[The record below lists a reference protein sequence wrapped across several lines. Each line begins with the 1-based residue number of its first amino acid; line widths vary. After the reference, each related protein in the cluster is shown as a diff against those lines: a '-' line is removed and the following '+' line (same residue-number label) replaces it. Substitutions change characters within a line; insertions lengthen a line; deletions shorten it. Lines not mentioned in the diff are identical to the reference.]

1 MKRLVLL
8 YRKLETSTKMQKMTN
23 LKAFLKSEAVLLIAA
38 CAAILSMFFV
48 PPSSDYI
55 NYIDFRTLALL
66 FCLMAAISGLRSVG
80 LFDSLA
86 KSILPHFKNARLL
99 SLILVLLCFFSS
111 MFITNDVAL
120 ITFVPLTI
128 IIFQASGLMDRLIYT
143 IVLETAAANMGS
155 TFTPVGNPQNLYLY
169 SCYNISP
176 LKFFQIT
183 LPVTII
189 GLLLLITAS
198 FICKN
203 QTLHMTS
210 PRECKISDI
219 KQLFYY
225 ILLFILSL
233 CSVFYV
239 IDFKILIIIV
249 CVTIFII
256 NKNIYKSIDYG
267 LLFTFVCF
275 FIFVGN
281 AERIDAV
288 HKLLITLI
296 KGRELLSG
304 VLLSQII
311 SNVPAAIL
319 LSGFTDDYKAL
330 LLGTNIGGLGT
341 LVASLA
347 SLISFKLYLKTEQAK
362 PLRYLGVF
370 TLVNIIFLIPLLGY
384 TMLL

>member
-1 MKRLVLL
+1 MHKI
-8 YRKLETSTKMQKMTN
+8 TH

-48 PPSSDYI
+48 PPSINYI

-66 FCLMAAISGLRSVG
+66 FSLMAAISGLRSVG

-86 KSILPHFKNARLL
+86 RLILPHFKNTRLL

-128 IIFQASGLMDRLIYT
+128 IIFRASGLMDRLIYT

-169 SCYNISP
+169 SCYRISP
-176 LKFFQIT
+176 LAFFRIT
-183 LPVTII
+183 LPITIL
-189 GLLLLITAS
+189 GLLLLIAAT
-198 FICKN
+198 FLCKN
-203 QTLHMTS
+203 QTIHMTGT
-210 PRECKISDI
+210 RESKIRDL
-219 KQLFYY
+219 KQLFCY
-225 ILLFILSL
+225 ILLFILCL
-233 CSVFYV
+233 CSVFYL
-239 IDFKILIIIV
+239 IDYRILMIIV
-249 CVTIFII
+249 CVTIFFID
-256 NKNIYKSIDYG
+256 KSIYKSIDYG
-267 LLFTFVCF
+267 LLITFVCF

-288 HKLLITLI
+288 HSLLIRLI
-296 KGRELLSG
+296 KDRELISG

-319 LSGFTDDYKAL
+319 LSGFTNDYKAL

-362 PLRYLGVF
+362 PLKYLGVF
-370 TLVNIIFLIPLLGY
+370 TVVNIIFLIGLLCY
-384 TMLL
+384 TMLFHG